1 MMRRA
6 LGATVLLLVTGSVLA
21 AQEAPGY
28 KVIVNAANPE
38 TSIRRSDLSDI
49 FLKKATRWPHGE
61 PAAPVDQSTTSAAR
75 VAFSKDVHRQGV
87 DTLVQYWQQQI
98 FSGRDTPPRV
108 KLTDAEVMT
117 FVQSSAGAVG
127 YVSDGAA
134 LIDGVKV
141 LSVAK

>member
-6 LGATVLLLVTGSVLA
+6 LRAIVLLLGTGGVLT
-21 AQEAPGY
+21 AQDAQGY
-28 KVIVNAANPE
+28 KVVVNAANPE

-61 PAAPVDQSTTSAAR
+61 AAVPVDQSTTSPAR
-75 VAFSKDVHRQGV
+75 AAFSKDVHRQGV

-108 KLTDAEVMT
+108 KLTDTEVMNV
-117 FVQSSAGAVG
+117 VQANAGAVG
-127 YVSDGAA
+127 YVSDGAT
-134 LIDGVKV
+134 LIDGVKL